1 MHLLLLWAYVSYYAR
16 GWGAIR
22 GFVKAFVKNTP
33 TLKRFRG
40 KGN

>member
-16 GWGAIR
+16 GWGAIK

-33 TLKRFRG
+33 ILKLFWG
-40 KGN
+40 KAH